1 MAIRLLGESLQPF
14 QQYLRDYC
22 EAYESL
28 DSNRIGALFSDNE
41 VHCIG
46 TGIDEVLTNRDS
58 LLYALQRDFSEL
70 SAVKINQEGE
80 LTALQIGKAA
90 CLRWDLSVEY
100 SLKDSPDKVALMPP
114 LRFSMVLEQQQGQWK
129 AVQAHI
135 SAPLTTQDSG
145 RSFPEV

>member
-1 MAIRLLGESLQPF
+1 MAIRLLGDSLQPF
-14 QQYLRDYC
+14 QQYLQDYC

-28 DSNRIGALFSDNE
+28 DSSRIGTLFSDDE

-46 TGIDEVLTNRDS
+46 TGVDEVLTNRDS

-70 SAVKINQEGE
+70 SAVKLIQEGE
-80 LTALQIGKAA
+80 ITALQIGEAV

-100 SLKDSPDKVALMPP
+100 SLKASPGKVALMPP
-114 LRFSMVLEQQQGQWK
+114 LRFSMVLEQQQGRWK
-129 AVQAHI
+129 TVQAHA
-135 SAPLTTQDSG
+135 SAPLPTQDSG